1 MTTSGITNINAKLI
15 HQHPDN
21 PRKDLGD
28 LTELSESIKKKGIM
42 QNLTVVP
49 GHWDENRAHHEEG
62 YTLIIG
68 HRRFAAGKMAGVTM
82 YPCRIV
88 QDMSYKDQVG
98 TMLEENMQRI
108 DLTVLEQ
115 AEGFQMMLN
124 LGDTEEQ
131 IAEKTGFS
139 RTTVHRRLEIAKLDR
154 DLVKEKT
161 DENGAYQLNLKDL
174 AQLSRIEDVETR
186 NQILKNAADS
196 RQIQW
201 KVEEEIKN
209 REREKNKKIIV
220 ELLEAAGI
228 KKATKEIERKR
239 YTEEVKDKKSIPLD
253 KEPPEELNIHGTNLF
268 WLESWDG
275 ICVVEKLP
283 RKPKEET
290 EWDKQQKKNKEL
302 EALQKKMDAR
312 RQSFIRMIIIGKIE
326 LLKGE
331 ERQKVIEKMIRTLT
345 EVGGWINERRF
356 NEVYTG
362 KEWYGMPEE
371 ERNEIRERI
380 RQEDVQILLLT
391 VLNGTMDSTR
401 SLVNYDGGFDAK
413 RGRECQKCF
422 KILMRYG
429 WSYEREEADLVWL
442 LMHVICNIFIPSRN
456 QTAAN
461 REYMRLIRI
470 RSASTLDSWIRME
483 RRSGRMISLC
493 AMIIRLIL

>member
-1 MTTSGITNINAKLI
+1 M
-15 HQHPDN
+15 
-21 PRKDLGD
+21 
-28 LTELSESIKKKGIM
+28 
-42 QNLTVVP
+42 
-49 GHWDENRAHHEEG
+49 
-62 YTLIIG
+62 
-68 HRRFAAGKMAGVTM
+68 
-82 YPCRIV
+82 
-88 QDMSYKDQVG
+88 
-98 TMLEENMQRI
+98 
-108 DLTVLEQ
+108 
-115 AEGFQMMLN
+115 
-124 LGDTEEQ
+124 
-131 IAEKTGFS
+131 
-139 RTTVHRRLEIAKLDR
+139 
-154 DLVKEKT
+154 
-161 DENGAYQLNLKDL
+161 
-174 AQLSRIEDVETR
+174 
-186 NQILKNAADS
+186 
-196 RQIQW
+196 
-201 KVEEEIKN
+201 
-209 REREKNKKIIV
+209 
-220 ELLEAAGI
+220 EAAGI

-356 NEVYTG
+356 SEVYTG

-380 RQEDVQILLLT
+380 RQEDIQILLLT
-391 VLNGTMDSTR
+391 VLNGTMDSTG

-429 WSYEREEADLVWL
+429 WSYEREEADLVYGNHEL
-442 LMHVICNIFIPSRN
+442 YKKES
-456 QTAAN
+456 
-461 REYMRLIRI
+461 
-470 RSASTLDSWIRME
+470 
-483 RRSGRMISLC
+483 
-493 AMIIRLIL
+493 

>member
-49 GHWDENRAHHEEG
+49 GHWDEDKTHHEEG

-108 DLTVLEQ
+108 DLTPLEQ
-115 AEGFQMMLN
+115 AEGFQMMLD

-139 RTTVHRRLEIAKLDR
+139 RTTVRRRLEIAKLDP

-161 DENGAYQLNLKDL
+161 DENGAYQLTLKDL
-174 AQLSRIEDVETR
+174 AELSRIEDIETR
-186 NQILKNAADS
+186 NRILKDATDS

-201 KVEEEIKN
+201 KVSAEIKN
-209 REREKNKKIIV
+209 AEKESNKKIII
-220 ELLEAAGI
+220 ELLTAAGI

-268 WLESWDG
+268 WNYGYS
-275 ICVVEKLP
+275 VV
-283 RKPKEET
+283 R
-290 EWDKQQKKNKEL
+290 
-302 EALQKKMDAR
+302 
-312 RQSFIRMIIIGKIE
+312 
-326 LLKGE
+326 
-331 ERQKVIEKMIRTLT
+331 
-345 EVGGWINERRF
+345 
-356 NEVYTG
+356 
-362 KEWYGMPEE
+362 
-371 ERNEIRERI
+371 
-380 RQEDVQILLLT
+380 
-391 VLNGTMDSTR
+391 
-401 SLVNYDGGFDAK
+401 
-413 RGRECQKCF
+413 
-422 KILMRYG
+422 
-429 WSYEREEADLVWL
+429 
-442 LMHVICNIFIPSRN
+442 
-456 QTAAN
+456 
-461 REYMRLIRI
+461 
-470 RSASTLDSWIRME
+470 
-483 RRSGRMISLC
+483 
-493 AMIIRLIL
+493 

>member
-28 LTELSESIKKKGIM
+28 LSELSESIKKKGIM
-42 QNLTVVP
+42 QNLTVIP
-49 GHWDENRAHHEEG
+49 GYWDENRAHHDEG

-88 QDMSYKDQVG
+88 EDMSYKDQVG

-108 DLTVLEQ
+108 DLTPLEQ
-115 AEGFQMMLN
+115 AEGFQMMLD

-139 RTTVHRRLEIAKLDR
+139 RTTVRRRLEIAKLDR

-161 DENGAYQLNLKDL
+161 DEDGVYQLNLKDL

-186 NQILKNAADS
+186 NRILKDATDS

-201 KVEEEIKN
+201 KVEAEIKN
-209 REREKNKKIIV
+209 REKEKNKKIII

-253 KEPPEELNIHGTNLF
+253 KEPPKRINIRGKELYYL
-268 WLESWDG
+268 DG
-275 ICVVEKLP
+275 WNGIDVVEKLP
-283 RKPKEET
+283 KQKQVET
-290 EWDKQQKKNKEL
+290 EYDRQKKKTAKL
-302 EALQKKMDAR
+302 RSLQKKMNER
-312 RQSFIRMIIIGKIE
+312 KKEFIRTIADGKIE
-326 LLKGE
+326 LLKDE
-331 ERQKVIEKMIRTLT
+331 ERQKIIRNMMEKSCWLGNGMVLKFFTGKSLYDADEKEKEEAEEKIQTLDT
-345 EVGGWINERRF
+345 QVLLLIAMN
-356 NEVYTG
+356 NMMDDYTG
-362 KEWYGMPEE
+362 DLVEYSGEYKEDAGKRY
-371 ERNEIRERI
+371 
-380 RQEDVQILLLT
+380 QE
-391 VLNGTMDSTR
+391 
-401 SLVNYDGGFDAK
+401 
-413 RGRECQKCF
+413 CF

-429 WSYEREEADLVWL
+429 WSYEREEADLVYGNHEL
-442 LMHVICNIFIPSRN
+442 YKKES
-456 QTAAN
+456 
-461 REYMRLIRI
+461 
-470 RSASTLDSWIRME
+470 
-483 RRSGRMISLC
+483 
-493 AMIIRLIL
+493 

>member
-28 LTELSESIKKKGIM
+28 LSELSESIKKKGIM
-42 QNLTVVP
+42 QNLTVIP
-49 GHWDENRAHHEEG
+49 GYWDENRAHHDEG

-82 YPCRIV
+82 YPCWIV
-88 QDMSYKDQVG
+88 EDMSYKDQVG

-115 AEGFQMMLN
+115 AEGFQMMLD

-161 DENGAYQLNLKDL
+161 DEDGVYQLNLKDL
-174 AQLSRIEDVETR
+174 AELSRIEDVETR
-186 NQILKNAADS
+186 NRILKDAADS
-196 RQIQW
+196 RQIKW
-201 KVEEEIKN
+201 KVEAEIKN
-209 REREKNKKIIV
+209 KEREKN
-220 ELLEAAGI
+220 
-228 KKATKEIERKR
+228 
-239 YTEEVKDKKSIPLD
+239 KKSIPLD

-356 NEVYTG
+356 SEVYTG

-380 RQEDVQILLLT
+380 RQEDIQILLLT
-391 VLNGTMDSTR
+391 VLNGTMDSTG

-429 WSYEREEADLVWL
+429 WSYEREEADLVYGNHEL
-442 LMHVICNIFIPSRN
+442 YKKES
-456 QTAAN
+456 
-461 REYMRLIRI
+461 
-470 RSASTLDSWIRME
+470 
-483 RRSGRMISLC
+483 
-493 AMIIRLIL
+493 

>member
-42 QNLTVVP
+42 QNLTVIP
-49 GHWDENRAHHEEG
+49 GHWDENRAHHDEE

-68 HRRFAAGKMAGVTM
+68 HRRFAAGKMEGVTM

-108 DLTVLEQ
+108 DLTPLEQ
-115 AEGFQMMLN
+115 AEGFQMMLD

-161 DENGAYQLNLKDL
+161 DEDGVYQLNLKDL

-186 NQILKNAADS
+186 NRILKDATDS

-201 KVEEEIKN
+201 KVEAEIKN
-209 REREKNKKIIV
+209 REKEKNKKIII

-239 YTEEVKDKKSIPLD
+239 YPEDGSI
-253 KEPPEELNIHGTNLF
+253 
-268 WLESWDG
+268 S
-275 ICVVEKLP
+275 
-283 RKPKEET
+283 
-290 EWDKQQKKNKEL
+290 QKKLCGMVTRNTFMHIATVSMRSGLME
-302 EALQKKMDAR
+302 
-312 RQSFIRMIIIGKIE
+312 
-326 LLKGE
+326 
-331 ERQKVIEKMIRTLT
+331 KVQWQAMIR
-345 EVGGWINERRF
+345 INIWKNITMPTVISMKCGESDMHKIKMRSMRE
-356 NEVYTG
+356 NGNYT
-362 KEWYGMPEE
+362 
-371 ERNEIRERI
+371 
-380 RQEDVQILLLT
+380 Q
-391 VLNGTMDSTR
+391 
-401 SLVNYDGGFDAK
+401 AK
-413 RGRECQKCF
+413 KRKNL
-422 KILMRYG
+422 K
-429 WSYEREEADLVWL
+429 
-442 LMHVICNIFIPSRN
+442 N
-456 QTAAN
+456 
-461 REYMRLIRI
+461 
-470 RSASTLDSWIRME
+470 
-483 RRSGRMISLC
+483 
-493 AMIIRLIL
+493 